1 MQRRSF
7 LKGAGV
13 VTVVVVGGGV
23 WRAYDQGVFSTGQGP
38 AYEPWKD
45 WRNDSGE
52 GALALV
58 RAAILAASPHNTQ
71 PWLFKVTNSSIE
83 LYLDTKR
90 NVGALDPFLREE
102 HIGMGCALENL
113 MLAAAAN
120 GYAATATLLPGKLG
134 PIPAEPKPELLAR
147 VDLVAGNKEETELYD
162 AIPRRHTNRSAYDSQ
177 KPIPPQFVD
186 ALSRLASEEADVKLF
201 LFTAEADRK
210 KIVEISS
217 AANSEIYAD
226 PDVERGSERWVRINW
241 SDVQKFRDG
250 LTIDAF
256 GLPPIATAVA
266 KTMPPWLLKRLGGRT
281 KNTYSD
287 LMLTAPLIGV
297 IAVHDRYDREHCLR
311 AGRIWQRAHLLATA
325 RGLAG
330 RPCNESVEMI
340 DHEKALGK
348 PALRA
353 GLLGEVLGEVLG
365 DATWHP
371 TFVFYMGYPKW
382 TAHASPRRPIQSV
395 VL

>member
-1 MQRRSF
+1 MQRRPF
-7 LKGAGV
+7 LKGMGV
-13 VTVVVVGGGV
+13 LTVVVVGVGV
-23 WRAYDQGVFSTGQGP
+23 WRAHDQGVFSVGQGP

-45 WRNDSGE
+45 WRNNSDE

-83 LYLDTKR
+83 LYIDTKR

-102 HIGMGCALENL
+102 HIGIGCALENL
-113 MLAAAAN
+113 MLAAAAY
-120 GYAATATLLPGKLG
+120 GYQAIVTLLPGKLG
-134 PIPAEPKPELLAR
+134 AIPAESKPELLAR
-147 VDLVAGNKEETELYD
+147 VDLVPGKREETDLYD
-162 AIPRRHTNRSAYDSQ
+162 AIPQRHTNRSAYNPQ

-186 ALSRLASEEADVKLF
+186 TLSRLASEEPDVKIF

-217 AANSEIYAD
+217 AANTEIYSD
-226 PDVERGSERWVRINW
+226 PEVERGSDRWVRTNW
-241 SDVQKFRDG
+241 SEVQKFRDG
-250 LTIDAF
+250 LSIDAF
-256 GLPPIATAVA
+256 GLPPITTGVA
-266 KTMPPWLLKRLGGRT
+266 KMMPPWLLKRVASRSKANG
-281 KNTYSD
+281 YSD
-287 LMLTAPLIGV
+287 LMLSAPLIGI
-297 IAVHDRYDREHCLR
+297 IAVHDRYDREHCLH

-325 RGLAG
+325 QGLAG

-353 GLLGEVLGEVLG
+353 SLLGEVLGE
-365 DATWHP
+365 ATWQP
-371 TFVFYMGYPKW
+371 TFVFYMGYPTL
-382 TAHASPRRPIQSV
+382 TARASPRRSTESV
-395 VL
+395 IL

>member
-13 VTVVVVGGGV
+13 VIVVVVGGGV
-23 WRAYDQGVFSTGQGP
+23 WRAYDQGVFSSGQGP
-38 AYEPWKD
+38 AYEPWED
-45 WRNDSGE
+45 WRNNSSE

-83 LYLDTKR
+83 LYIDTRR
-90 NVGALDPFLREE
+90 NVGALDPYLREE

-113 MLAAAAN
+113 MVAAAAN
-120 GYAATATLLPGKLG
+120 GYAATVTLLPGKLG

-147 VDLVAGNKEETELYD
+147 VELASGRHEETELYD
-162 AIPRRHTNRSAYDSQ
+162 AIPRRHTNRSAYSPQ
-177 KPIPPQFVD
+177 KPIPSQFVD
-186 ALSRLASEEADVKLF
+186 TLSRLASDEPDVKIF
-201 LFTAEADRK
+201 LFTADADRK

-217 AANSEIYAD
+217 AANSEIYSD
-226 PDVERGSERWVRINW
+226 PDVKRGSDRWIRINW
-241 SDVQKFRDG
+241 SEAQTFHDG

-256 GLPPIATAVA
+256 GLSPIATAVA
-266 KTMPPWLLKRLGGRT
+266 KMMPLWMLRRAAARGA
-281 KNTYSD
+281 KNDYSD
-287 LMLTAPLIGV
+287 LMLSAPLIGI

-353 GLLGEVLGEVLG
+353 GLLGEVLG
-365 DATWHP
+365 DAAWQP

-382 TAHASPRRPIQSV
+382 TAHPSPRRSIESV